1 MMKRELK
8 KAQTRQKIAD
18 AAVELFEKHGYE
30 ATTVQQI
37 AERASVAKGTFFNY
51 FNSKEELMMELQS
64 VVIMKEI
71 ETIVGKPGPVVPRL
85 QAMLFEY
92 ARHYPM
98 NRAVTRAVLQGIYGR
113 DKLRELQ
120 CIRCGELQA
129 SLVPVLEHAQRKG
142 EVRSDLPAEKI
153 AQLAV
158 QTYFGV
164 LMSWALEQGEQE
176 LFDQMALS
184 FEVFIQGISP

>member
-1 MMKRELK
+1 MKRELK
-8 KAQTRQKIAD
+8 KAQTRQRIAG
-18 AAVELFEKHGYE
+18 AAVELFEMQGYE

-37 AERASVAKGTFFNY
+37 AERAAVAKGTFFNY

-64 VVIMKEI
+64 MVIMKEI

-92 ARHYPM
+92 ARNYPM
-98 NRAVTRAVLQGIYGR
+98 NRAVTRAVLQGIYGK

-120 CIRCGELQA
+120 CIRCDELQE
-129 SLVPVLEHAQRKG
+129 SLVPVVAHAQHKG
-142 EVRSDLPAEKI
+142 EIRADMPAEKI

-164 LMSWALEQGEQE
+164 LMSWSLEQGEAE
-176 LFDQMALS
+176 LLDQMALS
-184 FEVFIQGISP
+184 FEIFIHGLSP